1 MPGVPLTYKTKQQIL
16 NNNDDEVAASSPV
29 SQNRMRFWDVH
40 FINAAVALDY
50 GNLSRLQGEKRR
62 QVEELAQR
70 MREDEDDDD
79 VEYEDED
86 NSVDEKEEV
95 DIDEGDEEDETIQAA
110 TTTSSSSS
118 SWSFLNVG
126 SAIAL
131 WLITTTSFCLYQL
144 QKQQQQ
150 STSTFSF
157 SSSIPSVSPLILS
170 LLFFNNLNILI
181 ALCEICLG
189 LNIAYIQGHYK
200 KLREQYPI
208 GNEWVACIDYLTTP
222 LTPREVFHSHTW
234 STMWSTYALYDPSYQ
249 NNESFGF
256 FIDFGNGIST
266 IPPSI
271 FMNVAI
277 CYPNNVSSLWV
288 GCIGLCYYWQVMYG
302 AIVYVFTFLFN
313 KRYVGKR
320 LLGVGLFVGLSNG
333 IWIVFPSLGMYACVC
348 MLRDGNMNVFQ

>member
-16 NNNDDEVAASSPV
+16 NNNNDDEVAASPV
-29 SQNRMRFWDVH
+29 SKNRTRFWDVH

-86 NSVDEKEEV
+86 DSEDEKEEVEV
-95 DIDEGDEEDETIQAA
+95 DIDEGEEEDETIQTAAA
-110 TTTSSSSS
+110 TSSS

-131 WLITTTSFCLYQL
+131 WLITTTSFCLYHL

-150 STSTFSF
+150 STSNF

-189 LNIAYIQGHYK
+189 LNITYIQGHYK
-200 KLREQYPI
+200 KLREQYPN
-208 GNEWVACIDYLTTP
+208 GTEWVACIDYLTNP
-222 LTPREVFHSHTW
+222 LTPRQVFHSHTW

-271 FMNVAI
+271 LMNVAI
-277 CYPNNVSSLWV
+277 CYPNNVSSVWV

-348 MLRDGNMNVFQ
+348 MLRDGNMNVFL

>member
-1 MPGVPLTYKTKQQIL
+1 MKM
-16 NNNDDEVAASSPV
+16 
-29 SQNRMRFWDVH
+29 SQGKNEEEETG
-40 FINAAVALDY
+40 IN
-50 GNLSRLQGEKRR
+50 
-62 QVEELAQR
+62 
-70 MREDEDDDD
+70 
-79 VEYEDED
+79 
-86 NSVDEKEEV
+86 
-95 DIDEGDEEDETIQAA
+95 EGEEDETIQTA
-110 TTTSSSSS
+110 T
-118 SWSFLNVG
+118 SWSFINVG

-131 WLITTTSFCLYQL
+131 WLIITTSFCLYQL
-144 QKQQQQ
+144 QKQQQ
-150 STSTFSF
+150 STSTST
-157 SSSIPSVSPLILS
+157 SSIPSVSPLILS

-189 LNIAYIQGHYK
+189 LNITYIQGHYK
-200 KLREQYPI
+200 ILREQYPN
-208 GNEWVACIDYLTTP
+208 GTEWLACIDYLTNP
-222 LTPREVFHSHTW
+222 LTPRQVFNSHTW

-271 FMNVAI
+271 FVNVAI
-277 CYPNNVSSLWV
+277 CYPDKVSSVWV
-288 GCIGLCYYWQVMYG
+288 GCIGLCFYWQVMYG